1 MEALTFNSDTQ
12 TIAFTEADNG
22 LSTMSENEN
31 LEQSGIHENDDDAV
45 TLLSKFGLKLS
56 DITDKLKKKYRKAHH
71 TQIINN
77 GMNYTGGKYELLPII
92 KQLIPDN
99 INHFYDACAGAGTM
113 GVNID
118 AKHIINNEID
128 NNLLKLT
135 KSLSENSAEYNY
147 KKIFGVLNEYD
158 LECVVSKEKMF
169 VEILNKYQWSSEP
182 KNLTI
187 TDYQNYHKVF
197 DFEYLN
203 RFFRRFKQLTS
214 DYNNSIDKPWEM
226 FYVLVVYSFDNTIK
240 YSYEIFKTVFNERNF
255 SNSLRAKLLLFSKKL
270 VEKSNSSRYTFE
282 NYSYTELLKNILL
295 KDNDFLYFNPPY
307 FITTNAY
314 TTKYWKKAQEV
325 EFLKELGELKARIDA
340 KKAEGINVKFG
351 LSNVIHHRGE
361 TNEMLINFIN
371 ENKLYVHFL
380 PKTYDS
386 VAKTSDENNVVDTKS
401 VEVYVTN
408 YPTIVCPKHIH
419 VPMEYDKLVTHSE
432 LIQTMQYDSEC
443 IQGRFVISDINND
456 KVEIDNIIKHN
467 DLSNQAILEAD
478 GLEEKAKLERLQSI
492 KSRFQIA
499 ISAKILKAK
508 HKGDKGAYTKALAQ
522 TPISISKAQRY
533 MKLMRDTRVMALSDK
548 ELLKIPRL
556 TYTKLVKMSEL
567 LNDEDFEKVVEG
579 NLSILPKI
587 AKDKITTPETEKDI
601 DDLDDTDESTL
612 PEITSEK
619 VFDNHLNLDAERK
632 RQLLKSY
639 GVEKLID
646 IIEKQRATI
655 EKYEKYFMVG
665 SSIPKYPAVNNAF
678 PKIKAS

>member
-1 MEALTFNSDTQ
+1 MTVFKVNSDTQ
-12 TIAFTEADNG
+12 TIELTQADSGLEA
-22 LSTMSENEN
+22 MSDSEN
-31 LEQSGIHENDDDAV
+31 LEQSTLHTSDIEAV
-45 TLLSKFGLKLS
+45 ALLNKFDLKLT
-56 DITDKLKKKYRKAHH
+56 DITDKLTNKYNKAYH

-99 INHFYDACAGAGTM
+99 VNNFYDACAGAGTI

-118 AKHIINNEID
+118 AKHITNNEID

-147 KKIFGVLNEYD
+147 KKILGVLKKYD
-158 LECVVSKEKMF
+158 LENVVSKKKMF
-169 VEILNKYQWSSEP
+169 IEILNKYQWSSEP
-182 KNLTI
+182 KDLTI
-187 TDYQNYHKVF
+187 TDYQNHHKVF

-214 DYNNSIDKPWEM
+214 DYNNSTDKPWEM

-295 KDNDFLYFNPPY
+295 KDNDFLYFDPPY
-307 FITTNAY
+307 FITTNTY

-325 EFLKELGELKARIDA
+325 EFLKELGELKARIDS

-351 LSNVIHHRGE
+351 LSNVIHHKGK

-386 VAKTSDENNVVDTKS
+386 VAKTSDENNIVDSES

-408 YPTIVCPKHIH
+408 YPTVICPKHIH
-419 VPMEYDKLVTHSE
+419 VPMEYDELVTYSE
-432 LIQTMQYDSEC
+432 LTQAMQYDSEC
-443 IQGRFVISDINND
+443 IQGRFVISDFNND

-478 GLEEKAKLERLQSI
+478 GLEEKAKLKRLKDI
-492 KSRFQIA
+492 KSRFQIG

-522 TPISISKAQRY
+522 TPVSISKAQRY
-533 MKLMRDTRVMALSDK
+533 MKLMKDNRVMALSDE
-548 ELLKIPRL
+548 ELLNIPML
-556 TYTKLVKMSEL
+556 TYTKLVKMSEK
-567 LNDEDFEKVVEG
+567 LNDEDFEKVVKG
-579 NLSILPKI
+579 NLEILPKI
-587 AKDKITTPETEKDI
+587 AKDKITTDNTEKDT
-601 DDLDDTDESTL
+601 DDMVDTTLLESK
-612 PEITSEK
+612 SEAE
-619 VFDNHLNLDAERK
+619 FINPFPDLAPDAEVK
-632 RQLLKSY
+632 ELLEMNHEKFVELFLQYKQLTSVSPISANNNFPTYLDTQK
-639 GVEKLID
+639 VENSFLVK
-646 IIEKQRATI
+646 
-655 EKYEKYFMVG
+655 
-665 SSIPKYPAVNNAF
+665 
-678 PKIKAS
+678 KAS